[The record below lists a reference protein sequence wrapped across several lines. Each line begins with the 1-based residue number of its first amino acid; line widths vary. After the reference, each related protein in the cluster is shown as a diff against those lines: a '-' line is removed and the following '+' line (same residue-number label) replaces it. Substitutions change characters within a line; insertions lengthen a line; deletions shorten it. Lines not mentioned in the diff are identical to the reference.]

1 MTWALSRHPYSQ
13 SYARVHL
20 GAGGY
25 FLPVSQEGGSG
36 SSLLLLLRPDGI
48 PPWWIH
54 QSHRTHTLQTCASR
68 VIPLQMFS
76 ASTVCGADYS
86 GWGDPKKFWTDD
98 APAPPPIL
106 LLRAPDSPADDST
119 ASANKIWTSWLW
131 NVNYLMNTF
140 LFGTRRVLGIITP

>member
-1 MTWALSRHPYSQ
+1 MTWALSRQ
-13 SYARVHL
+13 VMR
-20 GAGGY
+20 GY
-25 FLPVSQEGGSG
+25 IWGQVGISFLCHKRADLAPAFF
-36 SSLLLLLRPDGI
+36 LLRPDGI

-86 GWGDPKKFWTDD
+86 EWGGDPKKFWTDD
-98 APAPPPIL
+98 AAAPPPIL

-140 LFGTRRVLGIITP
+140 LFGTRRILGNIIPEGS